1 MKKAYV
7 IGKNASKSLSPTIFN
22 YWFKKYMEE
31 WQEGEIIENKKWT
44 ENLAS
49 LKIKANINLHK
60 AGQFTR
66 LGLKQGNDLVTRSY
80 SYASAP
86 QDDLLEIIYVNPHV

>member
-1 MKKAYV
+1 
-7 IGKNASKSLSPTIFN
+7 
-22 YWFKKYMEE
+22 MEE

-66 LGLKQGNDLVTRSY
+66 LGLKHGNDLVTVSY
-80 SYASAP
+80 THLPLPTKA
-86 QDDLLEIIYVNPHV
+86 

>member
-1 MKKAYV
+1 
-7 IGKNASKSLSPTIFN
+7 
-22 YWFKKYMEE
+22 MEE

-49 LKIKANINLHK
+49 LKIKANINLHN

-66 LGLKQGNDLVTRSY
+66 LGL
-80 SYASAP
+80 
-86 QDDLLEIIYVNPHV
+86 

>member
-1 MKKAYV
+1 
-7 IGKNASKSLSPTIFN
+7 
-22 YWFKKYMEE
+22 MEE

-66 LGLKQGNDLVTRSY
+66 LGLKHGNDLVTRSY
-80 SYASAP
+80 S
-86 QDDLLEIIYVNPHV
+86 